1 MHSGPGH
8 IYYELDQQTVKT
20 VLRLSEYGG
29 EEDMAWH
36 LLDELWLLLHFRH
49 TALAPIADE

>member
-36 LLDELWLLLHFRH
+36 LLDEL
-49 TALAPIADE
+49 